1 MPLNCGYLA
10 LTASARCDTIK
21 NQEFSGKD
29 QKMRRF
35 GTQGPVNPQEHYVV
49 SRSDEIAD
57 FIKRVEE
64 GRYVVIFAPRQTGK
78 TTFFRRA
85 LDVLVADSGI
95 EAEAASPAAYFPI
108 PLNFDV
114 YKNTSVADFYANLY
128 QDICEEIENLFQR
141 RGGTPTE
148 ALIQLLADTELTNPH
163 TMRRFFRHLERLLTP
178 QKFVFIIDEFD
189 GIPQA
194 ALSDFLHTLRHIY
207 IAGKPRCPHSVGI
220 IGVKSIAQLNYD
232 RSISPFNIQDEFH
245 LPNFTL
251 EQVQE
256 LLEQYTEEVGQVFVP
271 EVIDAIH
278 KQTAGQPVLVNRF
291 AQILTEELEVPKT
304 ESITMSHFSE
314 AHAQLLEEDNVNFT
328 HLLTNIRRDPRF
340 ESLLMRIMARE
351 EGVDF
356 NLRSDI
362 VSELATYGV
371 IARGDDGMC
380 EIINPIYLYCIL
392 QAFKAVVNGLEDEYL
407 HDGTREGFL
416 DYLTPTGQIDMKAL
430 LDNFR
435 DFIIRAGFRILQVPD
450 TPQESVGRHL
460 LLAYLDQF
468 VKLIGGFMHIEVQTG
483 RGRMNIII
491 IHNQQKYIV
500 ETKIWRGD
508 NRYQAGKR
516 QLAAYLSSEGI
527 TEGYYIVFDH
537 RQDPEPRVETETIE
551 GLTVRSYVI
560 PVIQEPPSGLPSIP

>member
-1 MPLNCGYLA
+1 
-10 LTASARCDTIK
+10 
-21 NQEFSGKD
+21 
-29 QKMRRF
+29 MRRF

-49 SRSDEIAD
+49 SRTEEIAD
-57 FIKRVEE
+57 FINRVEQ
-64 GRYVVIFAPRQTGK
+64 GKYIVLFAPRQTGK
-78 TTFFRRA
+78 TTFFQAA
-85 LDVLVADSGI
+85 LETLVIGNTADAQR
-95 EAEAASPAAYFPI
+95 ESPSELTYFPI
-108 PLNFDV
+108 QLNFDI
-114 YKNTSVADFYANLY
+114 YKNLALSVFYGHLY
-128 QDICEEIENLFQR
+128 EQIREEIETVFQK
-141 RGGTPTE
+141 RGAMSSE
-148 ALIQLLADTELTNPH
+148 ALHQFLEDTTLTDH
-163 TMRRFFRHLERLLTP
+163 LSMLSFFKRFARLLGN
-178 QKFVFIIDEFD
+178 QQVVLVIDEFD
-189 GIPQA
+189 GIPQVA
-194 ALSDFLHTLRHIY
+194 VSDFLHTLRHIY

-256 LLEQYTEEVGQVFVP
+256 LLGQYTEEVGQPFVP
-271 EVIDAIH
+271 EVIAAIH

-304 ESITMSHFSE
+304 EPITMAHFSE

-340 ESLLMRIMARE
+340 ENLLMRIMARE

-356 NLRSDI
+356 NLRSDV

-407 HDGTREGFL
+407 PEGTREGFL
-416 DYLTPTGQIDMKAL
+416 DYLTPAGLIDMEAL

-435 DFIIRAGFRILQVPD
+435 DFIVRVGFQILQVPD

-468 VKLIGGFMHIEVQTG
+468 IKLIGGFMHIEVPTG
-483 RGRMNIII
+483 RGRMDIII

-508 NRYQAGKR
+508 GRYQSGKK
-516 QLAAYLSSEGI
+516 QLAAYLRSEGL

-537 RQDPEPRVETETIE
+537 RQEPEPQVKTEVLE
-551 GLTVRSYVI
+551 GLTIRSYVI
-560 PVIQEPPSGLPSIP
+560 PVMQEPPSGMPSNSSTL